1 MNVTVHAA
9 ETSTDKLLDAHLPK
23 LLRAAGDVSAD
34 WATWQSR
41 PHRQEARGESSAQ
54 QRLHDRRET
63 GGRSLGPTTR
73 PDS

>member
-9 ETSTDKLLDAHLPK
+9 ETSTEHLLDAHLPK

-41 PHRQEARGESSAQ
+41 PHHDASSEVEEAR
-54 QRLHDRRET
+54 
-63 GGRSLGPTTR
+63 
-73 PDS
+73 

>member
-9 ETSTDKLLDAHLPK
+9 ETSTERLLDAHLPK

-41 PHRQEARGESSAQ
+41 PHAEARPLAEDA
-54 QRLHDRRET
+54 R
-63 GGRSLGPTTR
+63 
-73 PDS
+73 

>member
-9 ETSTDKLLDAHLPK
+9 ETSTELLLDQHLPR

-41 PHRQEARGESSAQ
+41 PHAESSAPAEEA
-54 QRLHDRRET
+54 R
-63 GGRSLGPTTR
+63 
-73 PDS
+73 